1 MQIGGSAQTAR
12 AQVMPGGIQTP
23 FDFNMTVQLQNM
35 VDDIENSCYYGLAQ
49 APTADSGTPDTA
61 TTAKMNGLRAI
72 LQTNNTDLDP
82 VNASAYGSSD
92 LIRDTLQAA
101 RQNGGEPDLLV
112 VSTNF
117 MSGFATWGQAIQ
129 RVPAGETV
137 FGTPINVLEAPFLH
151 GVTIVEA
158 PLLRPYTAIAL
169 TSSEVYIRNKRNPYW
184 NLRGNRGDMVE
195 GDWIAEMAIEVV
207 NESHHAWVE
216 GITAFSRELI
226 FSSVVSCPWSVR
238 MRLSGE
244 VRHRTRHARLRRT
257 AGSQPDAEALT
268 TDNGQLTTDKHACG
282 DSAARR
288 IISISRQ
295 EGWASPRSWPTAPGT
310 TRRSTA
316 SPCSWPS
323 FPTAITRRGKRT
335 ASRVFCQTELAQ
347 VKGTLEQCEHEL
359 QKLHMLAAAS
369 DAMLAD
375 AWQAFGFPKQSR
387 IFGVYTAVDT
397 FTLPLGDGTVGVP
410 DDVDEASLTCAA
422 EA

>member
-1 MQIGGSAQTAR
+1 TTATTSVATSSVVNLIGNSRTGGEVNQTGLTTVGVSRTQYCQTFQFPVQIGGSAQTAR

-35 VDDIENSCYYGLAQ
+35 VDDIENCVYYGIAQ
-49 APTADSGTPDTA
+49 APVDSSTTTA
-61 TTAKMNGLRAI
+61 TMNGLKAI
-72 LQTNNTDLDP
+72 LATNNTTAP
-82 VNASAYGSSD
+82 TNASAYGSTD

-101 RQNGGEPDLLV
+101 RSNGGEPDLLV

-216 GITAFSRELI
+216 GITAFS
-226 FSSVVSCPWSVR
+226 
-238 MRLSGE
+238 
-244 VRHRTRHARLRRT
+244 A
-257 AGSQPDAEALT
+257 
-268 TDNGQLTTDKHACG
+268 N
-282 DSAARR
+282 
-288 IISISRQ
+288 
-295 EGWASPRSWPTAPGT
+295 
-310 TRRSTA
+310 
-316 SPCSWPS
+316 
-323 FPTAITRRGKRT
+323 
-335 ASRVFCQTELAQ
+335 
-347 VKGTLEQCEHEL
+347 
-359 QKLHMLAAAS
+359 
-369 DAMLAD
+369 
-375 AWQAFGFPKQSR
+375 
-387 IFGVYTAVDT
+387 
-397 FTLPLGDGTVGVP
+397 
-410 DDVDEASLTCAA
+410 
-422 EA
+422 

>member
-1 MQIGGSAQTAR
+1 MADFLQGFLGTYQAGIEARNDVTVAIRNWFANRNPLVTRLPYVPVERVDFLMYTHKYRARSTTLGAAVTGSSQTAVTTADATFLMNHDVLQFVDSVTGNTEYVQISGDPTSANTFNVLRGTAGTTPLASVANGSTVNLIGNSRNGAEVNQTGLTTIGVSRTQYCQTFQFPVQIGGSAQSAR

-72 LQTNNTDLDP
+72 FQTNNTTSP

-129 RVPAGETV
+129 RIPAGQTV
-137 FGTPINVLEAPFLH
+137 FGTPITVLEAPFLH

-216 GITAFSRELI
+216 GITAFS
-226 FSSVVSCPWSVR
+226 
-238 MRLSGE
+238 
-244 VRHRTRHARLRRT
+244 A
-257 AGSQPDAEALT
+257 
-268 TDNGQLTTDKHACG
+268 N
-282 DSAARR
+282 
-288 IISISRQ
+288 
-295 EGWASPRSWPTAPGT
+295 
-310 TRRSTA
+310 
-316 SPCSWPS
+316 
-323 FPTAITRRGKRT
+323 
-335 ASRVFCQTELAQ
+335 
-347 VKGTLEQCEHEL
+347 
-359 QKLHMLAAAS
+359 
-369 DAMLAD
+369 
-375 AWQAFGFPKQSR
+375 
-387 IFGVYTAVDT
+387 
-397 FTLPLGDGTVGVP
+397 
-410 DDVDEASLTCAA
+410 
-422 EA
+422 

>member
-1 MQIGGSAQTAR
+1 MADFLQGFLGTYQAGVEARNDVTVAVRNWFANRNPLVTRLPYVPVERVDFLMYTHKYRARSTSLGAAISSNSTTSLTFADATFLMNHDVLQLVDSASGNTEFVQISGDPTSSTTVTVTRGTAGTTALSSVANGSTVNLIGNSRNGSEVNQTGLSTIGVPRTQYCQTFQFPVQIGGSAQTAR

-35 VDDIENSCYYGLAQ
+35 VDDIETSCYYGIAQ
-49 APTADSGTPDTA
+49 APTPDSGSPDTA
-61 TTAKMNGLRAI
+61 VTAKMNGLRSI
-72 LQTNNTDLDP
+72 FQTNNISGSSSPT
-82 VNASAYGSSD
+82 NASAYGSTD

-158 PLLRPYTAIAL
+158 PLLRPFTAIAL

-216 GITAFSRELI
+216 NITAFS
-226 FSSVVSCPWSVR
+226 
-238 MRLSGE
+238 
-244 VRHRTRHARLRRT
+244 A
-257 AGSQPDAEALT
+257 
-268 TDNGQLTTDKHACG
+268 N
-282 DSAARR
+282 
-288 IISISRQ
+288 
-295 EGWASPRSWPTAPGT
+295 
-310 TRRSTA
+310 
-316 SPCSWPS
+316 
-323 FPTAITRRGKRT
+323 
-335 ASRVFCQTELAQ
+335 
-347 VKGTLEQCEHEL
+347 
-359 QKLHMLAAAS
+359 
-369 DAMLAD
+369 
-375 AWQAFGFPKQSR
+375 
-387 IFGVYTAVDT
+387 
-397 FTLPLGDGTVGVP
+397 
-410 DDVDEASLTCAA
+410 
-422 EA
+422 